1 MAKKKKSISDKK
13 KCTLEQENLECGIK
27 IIKSHGFFGHLF
39 FYFEYGINKVR
50 GSNIPY
56 IVMGDGRFFVNDT
69 VLLSPKQWANAMA
82 HKILHHAFGHFD
94 AEKMPGYEHVKE
106 DGTTEKIVQCN
117 ERVWNIACDAY
128 INRFLADLKFGESIY
143 EFDFM
148 DKIRTSAD
156 ELEIYQ
162 YLMENGEWKNHE
174 FIMDMQG
181 LDQPHY
187 YSDDD
192 CNYYAKAFANNL
204 IWYVGETVYR
214 AGGHEEGVLT
224 NEAEDAA
231 EWFINCYPLLG
242 SLAASFKII
251 YDAKICIEEEIQI
264 AAVDA
269 NAGKIYVNPSA
280 GLTYEELKF
289 VLAHEYLHA
298 GLQHRERCQ
307 GRNLY
312 LWNVACDF
320 VINAWLVEMKIG
332 CMPSLGLLYDEKLNG
347 MSAEEIYDLL
357 LPDGK
362 KISKWNTFRGYGMGD
377 IVGEGEKNGYGSGI
391 NLDDFFKSAL
401 AQGLEFHQGT
411 GRGTLPVGLIE
422 EIRALAV
429 PPVPWDVALARWIQ
443 EFFPLPEK
451 KRSYARVSRRQGSTP
466 DIPRPKYIENEEY
479 RNSRTFGVIIDTS
492 SSMSSKM
499 IGLALGAIA
508 SYAVARGVAHVRV
521 IFCDAC
527 AYDAGYM
534 SPEEIAGNVK
544 VEGRG
549 GTIIQSGIDLLESV
563 KDFPKDGPILII
575 TDGEIENNLRIYRK
589 HAFLIPKGKNLPFK
603 ARGEVFRFEE
613 T

>member
-1 MAKKKKSISDKK
+1 
-13 KCTLEQENLECGIK
+13 
-27 IIKSHGFFGHLF
+27 
-39 FYFEYGINKVR
+39 
-50 GSNIPY
+50 
-56 IVMGDGRFFVNDT
+56 
-69 VLLSPKQWANAMA
+69 
-82 HKILHHAFGHFD
+82 
-94 AEKMPGYEHVKE
+94 
-106 DGTTEKIVQCN
+106 
-117 ERVWNIACDAY
+117 
-128 INRFLADLKFGESIY
+128 
-143 EFDFM
+143 
-148 DKIRTSAD
+148 
-156 ELEIYQ
+156 
-162 YLMENGEWKNHE
+162 
-174 FIMDMQG
+174 
-181 LDQPHY
+181 
-187 YSDDD
+187 
-192 CNYYAKAFANNL
+192 
-204 IWYVGETVYR
+204 
-214 AGGHEEGVLT
+214 
-224 NEAEDAA
+224 
-231 EWFINCYPLLG
+231 
-242 SLAASFKII
+242 
-251 YDAKICIEEEIQI
+251 
-264 AAVDA
+264 
-269 NAGKIYVNPSA
+269 
-280 GLTYEELKF
+280 
-289 VLAHEYLHA
+289 
-298 GLQHRERCQ
+298 
-307 GRNLY
+307 
-312 LWNVACDF
+312 
-320 VINAWLVEMKIG
+320 
-332 CMPSLGLLYDEKLNG
+332 

-377 IVGEGEKNGYGSGI
+377 IVGEGEKAGYGSGI

-411 GRGTLPVGLIE
+411 GRDTLPAGLIE

-466 DIPRPKYIENEEY
+466 DIPRPSYIENEEY

-508 SYAVARGVAHVRV
+508 SYAVARGVARVRV

-549 GTIIQSGIDLLESV
+549 GTVIQSGIDLLESV

-575 TDGEIENNLRIYRK
+575 TDGEIENNLRVHRK

-603 ARGEVFRFEE
+603 AKGEVFRFEE